1 MGNIM
6 NAFIEKKIDI
16 EIDHLYTYLMDNTN
30 IFNNMAMDEQGELM
44 MRLKEILKK
53 YLTLV
58 LR

>member
-1 MGNIM
+1 M